1 MKIRGPIDNGPAGY
15 QPAPQGVTVLSPHLD
30 DAVFSLGLSLA
41 AWTEWNLDVAVI
53 NFFTVSGFAPRC
65 AGKHSGVISALRERE
80 DRRALGSISP
90 NIQIKSLGLL
100 DAPLRLGLPVGSVFS
115 LKVEPGEVRAF
126 EQRIAGAT
134 VAPLGLGNHIDH
146 LTVRDA
152 AIRQGTRNLGFYE
165 DLPYAAWSSDAG
177 VRECVQ
183 EVEEMARA
191 RLRPAILRRRHAV
204 AIKRRMASF
213 YRSQI
218 DRDEA
223 NLIARF
229 ASKYGG
235 GERIWVP
242 TPASR
247 QTAILNRPR

>member
-1 MKIRGPIDNGPAGY
+1 MK
-15 QPAPQGVTVLSPHLD
+15 VTVLSPHLD
-30 DAVFSLGLSLA
+30 DAVFSLGLSLL

-65 AGKHSGVISALRERE
+65 ARKDVAAISALRERE

-100 DAPLRLGLPVGSVFS
+100 DAPLRVGLPVGSVFS
-115 LKVEPGEVRAF
+115 LKVEMSEVRAF
-126 EQRIAGAT
+126 AQRIAGP
-134 VAPLGLGNHIDH
+134 VIAPLGLGNHIDH

-152 AIRQGTRNLGFYE
+152 AIQQEHKNLAFYE
-165 DLPYAAWSSDAG
+165 DLPYAAWSSDAA
-177 VRECVQ
+177 VRQCVR
-183 EVEEMARA
+183 EVEEMSGR
-191 RLRPAILRRRHAV
+191 RLRPAILRRRHAM
-204 AIKRRMASF
+204 ATKRHLVGL

-218 DRDEA
+218 DREEA

-229 ASKYGG
+229 AANYGG

-247 QTAILNRPR
+247 QTAILSRSR